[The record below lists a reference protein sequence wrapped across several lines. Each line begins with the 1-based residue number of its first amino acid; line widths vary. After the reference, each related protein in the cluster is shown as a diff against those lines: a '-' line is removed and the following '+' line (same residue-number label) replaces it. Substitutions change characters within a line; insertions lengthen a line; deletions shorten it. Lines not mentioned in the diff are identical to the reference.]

1 MFKYPM
7 LLTKKE
13 DDHRGANQRAQ
24 ERPKSDRAWA
34 MLGPRRVAVNERVA
48 CSSVVRLTE

>member
-13 DDHRGANQRAQ
+13 DDHRGANKRAQ
-24 ERPKSDRAWA
+24 ERQSLGHAGPEKS
-34 MLGPRRVAVNERVA
+34 
-48 CSSVVRLTE
+48 SS